1 MLTPPLWQR
10 LLAALGY
17 LLPWSAAL
25 PFGQSLFHLFPIL
38 NWGVL
43 PALPVLLLQKSV
55 PFGGFVL
62 FLVLFL
68 AVARNPRVPYLIRFH
83 VLQAILID
91 IVLMLVSFAFE
102 ILNLGGGFVGR
113 TLANTILLGTLLL
126 VLTGLIQSLR
136 GQETDIPTVSEA
148 VRMQL

>member
-10 LLAALGY
+10 LLSALAY
-17 LLPWSAAL
+17 MLPWASAL
-25 PFGQSLFHLFPIL
+25 PFGQSLFSLFPIL
-38 NWGVL
+38 NWAVL
-43 PALPVLLLQKSV
+43 PALPVVLIEKAV
-55 PFGGFVL
+55 PFGGFLL

-91 IVLMLVSFAFE
+91 IVLMLVGFAFQ
-102 ILNLGGGFVGR
+102 IVNLGGGFVGR
-113 TLANTILLGTLLL
+113 TLGNTILLGTLVL
-126 VLTGLIQSLR
+126 VLTGLIMSLR
-136 GQETDIPTVSEA
+136 GEETDIPTVSEA